1 MKNSLKEATSLAHKT
16 VVIVGASSGIG
27 RAAALAFA
35 AENCNLVLASRR
47 NAVLAELAVECESLG
62 GKATHKVTDVTDA
75 EAVKSLCEYA
85 IATFGHIDV
94 WINNA
99 GAGVMGTYEEIPTEV
114 HDQVVKVS
122 LLGHMYGA
130 HAVLPHF
137 KERKK
142 GTLINTISIGAFIPE
157 TYGVAYSASK
167 YGLRGY
173 SEALRAELGSWRDIH
188 ICNVFPSYI
197 DTPGFEHAGNYT
209 GKKLRPVPPVYTA
222 ERVARAMVKLA
233 QHPKGGVIVG
243 ESGHMIR
250 LFGALFPRTTRRSLT
265 LMMDQYF
272 SRAKPAP
279 VTNGALFQ
287 PMTTGTGTSGGWRRP
302 AENLAVNIA
311 AGLLAAGI
319 AAGIMMLGR
328 KR

>member
-1 MKNSLKEATSLAHKT
+1 MKHFQKEATSLAHKT

-99 GAGVMGTYEEIPTEV
+99 GAGVMGTYEDIPTEV

-122 LLGHMYGA
+122 LLEHMYGA

-188 ICNVFPSYI
+188 ICDVFPSYI

-209 GKKLRPVPPVYTA
+209 GKKL
-222 ERVARAMVKLA
+222 
-233 QHPKGGVIVG
+233 
-243 ESGHMIR
+243 
-250 LFGALFPRTTRRSLT
+250 
-265 LMMDQYF
+265 
-272 SRAKPAP
+272 
-279 VTNGALFQ
+279 
-287 PMTTGTGTSGGWRRP
+287 
-302 AENLAVNIA
+302 
-311 AGLLAAGI
+311 
-319 AAGIMMLGR
+319 
-328 KR
+328 